1 MLKEGHKRHFYS
13 SIYEALTLQT
23 SHFTNV
29 NLIMRANASSEVLLF
44 RNCDNVFR
52 VVAFFC
58 QASIAISLGTTL
70 DKTQKCTMSI
80 VHERNWSLKSL
91 LGFEKALEM
100 QPFLHYVILAGRSR
114 CIFFISVRNSLH
126 FWRLM
131 SLLWTYFGTWLAF
144 FEIRGKYHP

>member
-91 LGFEKALEM
+91 LGFAKGFGEAAIFTLCKFGWSKSMHLFYICKE
-100 QPFLHYVILAGRSR
+100 QPTLLTSDVFTLDVFRHMT
-114 CIFFISVRNSLH
+114 SL
-126 FWRLM
+126 F
-131 SLLWTYFGTWLAF
+131 
-144 FEIRGKYHP
+144 